1 MKKLLC
7 LAALLCISFAGC
19 SPAATEKDKEAT
31 KSAGGGAVGAMKEAV
46 PASDGAPAGDG
57 AAKDGA
63 AAPSEAPS
71 EAPKDGAAAPVEAPK
86 DAVDAPK

>member
-19 SPAATEKDKEAT
+19 SPAATQKDKEAT

-63 AAPSEAPS
+63 AAPSEAP
-71 EAPKDGAAAPVEAPK
+71 KDGAVAPVEAPK

>member
-19 SPAATEKDKEAT
+19 SPAATQKDKEAT
-31 KSAGGGAVGAMKEAV
+31 KSAGGGAVDAMKEAV

-63 AAPSEAPS
+63 AAPSEAP
-71 EAPKDGAAAPVEAPK
+71 KDGAVAPVEAPK